1 MYYGYIISES
11 ELTIWDSSPSKSVP
25 PSPLKYIL
33 SILFKNSNVEYNF
46 GQMKYEVWIGNNYYR
61 EYYNEQE
68 YISFMTI
75 ILYIVE
81 INIWKLH
88 NIVIL
93 VNNNELSFKL
103 NDELIDYNRIL
114 NIHAEDKKQVIQH
127 IITRINDVNAKSKKV
142 SNLFNEYNDM
152 ITSNEKLL
160 KDINDLKELNNS
172 FIGKL
177 KLINLKSR
185 KLFEFTTKDVTP
197 NRVTKYDDLYDIL
210 RIIKSNEND
219 YKEEIMNY
227 FNKMKQNI
235 EKGFIYLLDY
245 SKFQNSFT
253 SCDLFLLNKILD
265 IINFILD
272 NTNNTITT
280 NKLIISKQ
288 TNELNNYAND
298 LKNSNVLA
306 LYDKLADYTISSV
319 ETYDYKDITYDNL
332 KPDNTLICIIKIYE
346 NIKYIEN

>member
-1 MYYGYIISES
+1 MKFEA
-11 ELTIWDSSPSKSVP
+11 ERA
-25 PSPLKYIL
+25 KYIL